1 MAGYTGRD
9 FCRQLEEVLKKC
21 DNLSQEIKDV
31 KLKHSQEITELKEKH
46 KKEIK
51 VLNERIKTLEKEN
64 DELRKE
70 NAKLTN
76 EVDRLK
82 KQINNNSDN
91 SSKPPSSDIKKN
103 IPNNREKTDKQ
114 VGGQKGHQAHFLSK
128 KIVEEKIR
136 NKEFKH
142 EVVDVGKKS
151 KEYISKYV
159 IDMQINVIA
168 KEYRFYK
175 DEKGKY
181 NIPKEFKN
189 DVQYGNEIKTICAVL
204 NTEGVVAL
212 DRLTN
217 FVSCIS
223 HGAINISKA
232 SILKF
237 MKELSIKST
246 YLIKDI
252 EKIIMN
258 SGLMNTD
265 ATTGRCEN
273 KNICVRTYSTNTA
286 TLLRATYG
294 KGKKYIEET
303 NILNRYIGTLV
314 HDHETVMYN
323 YGNRH
328 VECNVHI
335 LRYLRG
341 CYENTKNRWALKMR
355 SFLCSL
361 NEYRKTQKAKGI
373 ENIDKE
379 KLNKYSKRYDELI
392 EEGYLENAKIKSKY
406 LKQDEKK
413 LINRLKKYK
422 ANHLI
427 FLYDFSVPF
436 DNNLAERDLR
446 HVKTKQKIS
455 GRFNNIDSMQIYLNI
470 KSIIGTMKK
479 NGKDFYTTIYN
490 LYANIPV
497 SVC

>member
-9 FCRQLEEVLKKC
+9 FCKQLEEVLKKC
-21 DNLSQEIKDV
+21 DNLSQEIKDI
-31 KLKHSQEITELKEKH
+31 KLNHSQEIADLKEKH

-51 VLNERIKTLEKEN
+51 VLNERISTLEKEN
-64 DELRKE
+64 NELRKE
-70 NAKLTN
+70 NTKLTN

-103 IPNNREKTDKQ
+103 IPNNREKSDKK

-128 KIVEEKIR
+128 KTVEEKIK
-136 NKEFKH
+136 NMEFKH
-142 EVVDVGKKS
+142 EVIDVGKKN
-151 KEYISKYV
+151 KEYISKY
-159 IDMQINVIA
+159 ILDLQINVIA
-168 KEYRFYK
+168 KKYRFYK

-181 NIPKEFKN
+181 NVPKEFRN
-189 DVQYGNEIKTICAVL
+189 DVQYGNEIKTICAIL
-204 NTEGVVAL
+204 NTEGIVAL

-237 MKELSIKST
+237 MEELSTKSA
-246 YLIKDI
+246 YLINDI
-252 EKIIMN
+252 ENAIMN
-258 SGLMNTD
+258 SELMNTD

-286 TLLRATYG
+286 TLLKATYG

-303 NILNRYIGTLV
+303 NILNRYVGTLV

-335 LRYLRG
+335 SRYLRG
-341 CYENTKNRWALKMR
+341 CFENTKNKWALKMR
-355 SFLCSL
+355 NFLCSL
-361 NEYRKTQKAKGI
+361 NEYRKMLKAKGVTNI
-373 ENIDKE
+373 EVD

-413 LINRLKKYK
+413 LLNRLKKYK
-422 ANHLI
+422 ENHLM

-479 NGKDFYTTIYN
+479 IGKDFYTSIYN

>member
-9 FCRQLEEVLKKC
+9 FCKQLEEVLKKC
-21 DNLSQEIKDV
+21 DNLSQEIKDI
-31 KLKHSQEITELKEKH
+31 KLEHSKEITELKEKH

-51 VLNERIKTLEKEN
+51 GLNERINTLEKEN

-70 NAKLTN
+70 NTKLTN

-103 IPNNREKTDKQ
+103 IPNNREKSEKK

-128 KIVEEKIR
+128 RTVEEKIK

-142 EVVDVGKKS
+142 EVIGVGKEN

-159 IDMQINVIA
+159 LDLEINVIA

-181 NIPKEFKN
+181 NIPKEFRN

-204 NTEGVVAL
+204 NTEGIVSL

-237 MKELSIKST
+237 MEELNKKSQ
-246 YLIKDI
+246 YLINDI
-252 EKIIMN
+252 ENIIMN

-273 KNICVRTYSTNTA
+273 KNVCVRTYSTNIA
-286 TLLRATYG
+286 TLLKASYG

-303 NILNRYIGTLV
+303 NILNRYVGTLV

-335 LRYLRG
+335 SRYLRG
-341 CYENTKNRWALKMR
+341 CFENVKNKWALKMR

-361 NEYRKTQKAKGI
+361 NEYRKALKTKGVEDI
-373 ENIDKE
+373 KE
-379 KLNKYSKRYDELI
+379 DKLNKYSKRYDELI
-392 EEGYLENAKIKSKY
+392 EEGYLENEKIKSKY

-413 LINRLKKYK
+413 LLNRLKKYK
-422 ANHLI
+422 ENHLM

-436 DNNLAERDLR
+436 DNNLSERDLR

-455 GRFNNIDSMQIYLNI
+455 GRFNKIDSMQIYLNI

-479 NGKDFYTTIYN
+479 LGKNFYTAIYN

-497 SVC
+497 SVF